1 MKKKVENRLQKI
13 EKSTP
18 KINSMSNL
26 TDKELKVEMDRIVAR
41 LKILL
46 DVGNWTIDEIAE
58 TNRLLSRAY
67 DSG

>member
-1 MKKKVENRLQKI
+1 MKKNVENRLQKI